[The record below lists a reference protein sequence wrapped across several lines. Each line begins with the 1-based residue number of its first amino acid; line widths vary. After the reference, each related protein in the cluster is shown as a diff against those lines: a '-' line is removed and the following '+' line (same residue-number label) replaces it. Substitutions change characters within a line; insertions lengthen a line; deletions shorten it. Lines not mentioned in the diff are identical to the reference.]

1 MPKISIIV
9 SDYTYWT
16 LLGSGENISYVI
28 QKALKKYWKDKQV
41 KHKDTTLS
49 LQSEE
54 HL

>member
-28 QKALKKYWKDKQV
+28 QKALKKYWKDKQM
-41 KHKDTTLS
+41 KNKNTTIVI
-49 LQSEE
+49 QSEK
-54 HL
+54 